1 MWWKK
6 ARYNSLYVELSL
18 AIILRVERININIV
32 YSYIPRCPFFVLI
45 CLFVWFFFN
54 FRLIGFCFVCLF
66 FFIFYFFKI
75 QHLVC
80 ILFILLFYFYF
91 HQFVSDLR
99 QDRWFSPVFSTNK
112 TDRHDIAEILLKVA
126 LNTITLTLNL
136 FSSSYGNFVC
146 TFVSTLTLLSNKCLE
161 DNIFRNN
168 GIVRP
173 LLNNWI
179 TKGKIC
185 LGTWPVLWGAGTN
198 CCSL

>member
-1 MWWKK
+1 M
-6 ARYNSLYVELSL
+6 SFLCLD
-18 AIILRVERININIV
+18 
-32 YSYIPRCPFFVLI
+32 
-45 CLFVWFFFN
+45 LFVCLIFFN
-54 FRLIGFCFVCLF
+54 FRLIGFCFVCFVCLF
-66 FFIFYFFKI
+66 LFIFYFFKI

-99 QDRWFSPVFSTNK
+99 QDRWFSPGTPVFSTNK

-161 DNIFRNN
+161 DNIFRND

-173 LLNNWI
+173 LLNN
-179 TKGKIC
+179 
-185 LGTWPVLWGAGTN
+185 
-198 CCSL
+198 